1 MENNYIHI
9 TIRRDTT
16 ENWLASNP
24 VLQLGE
30 ITYDTDKHGLKV
42 GDGKHMWS
50 ALPFCGAD
58 FNLDSTNTTSALS
71 AAQGHELKKLIDE
84 KVDTAVVADLKS
96 ELTQLIASNVIPV
109 ENTLT
114 STSAT
119 NALSAEQGRVLKELI
134 DSKVDVVVISNLQ
147 NELAQMVKDNTI
159 HTEDN
164 LTSTSTERALSAN
177 QGRVLMA

>member
-58 FNLDSTNTTSALS
+58 FNNLEQKLTQLINST
-71 AAQGHELKKLIDE
+71 I
-84 KVDTAVVADLKS
+84 ADLKS

-119 NALSAEQGRVLKELI
+119 NALSAEQGRVLKELV
-134 DSKVDVVVISNLQ
+134 DNKVDVVVISNLQ
-147 NELAQMVKDNTI
+147 NELAQMIKDNTV
-159 HTEDN
+159 HQHRK
-164 LTSTSTERALSAN
+164 SFKRKSGA
-177 QGRVLMA
+177 RVNGVNRREG